1 MNTSTRHVVS
11 AEEEQLAIVSLDW
24 LGASSASNAA
34 RSAASAA
41 PTSSAALARCA
52 AERVRSALPS
62 QATNSNGTKR
72 FLLLT
77 LWIFFSYL
85 IFFNV
90 RYERSRTREEKGGR
104 KDCEL

>member
-72 FLLLT
+72 FFT
-77 LWIFFSYL
+77 TYSMDFFFISH
-85 IFFNV
+85 FF
-90 RYERSRTREEKGGR
+90 
-104 KDCEL
+104 